1 MMLIFPDLLRMSL
14 THSIV
19 LVTRLA
25 SVPFHFQK
33 RPGLDDK
40 FDGSVQGFL

>member
-1 MMLIFPDLLRMSL
+1 MMLIFPDLLRRSL
-14 THSIV
+14 PPSTV
-19 LVTRLA
+19 LVTCLA